1 MFQYYWVFY
10 FVGYVNGKCFA
21 QKLWQCIYEQK
32 LSEILKI
39 EKGSVML
46 YSIAKIR
53 VISMNRILML
63 GLWVLAC
70 VCTYADTEEYLKK
83 IKDSFKL
90 QVDMQPKEGA
100 VFVLNVQTL
109 NLDDD
114 ILFNESAFICN
125 VEVIVS
131 VSAID
136 KKQQEVVSVMACGT
150 YMSCTEPSFPSRTI
164 NSKYLMD
171 QPTKDF
177 LRKLKEI
184 SCDPSFETIYKIEVT
199 FSFFNLLKSDKID
212 LSKIVIHSEPIELE
226 GEKLNMWLNFA
237 RSLSNK
243 VLSPSY

>member
-1 MFQYYWVFY
+1 MMPCEDNFSQY
-10 FVGYVNGKCFA
+10 
-21 QKLWQCIYEQK
+21 IYEQK
-32 LSEILKI
+32 LSEKLKI
-39 EKGSVML
+39 EHDGIML
-46 YSIAKIR
+46 YSFTKIR

-63 GLWVLAC
+63 GLWVFAC
-70 VCTYADTEEYLKK
+70 VCSYADTEEYLNK
-83 IKDSFKL
+83 IKDSLKI
-90 QVDMQPKEGA
+90 QVDMQPKEGS
-100 VFVLNVQTL
+100 VFVLNVQNL

-114 ILFNESAFICN
+114 ILFNESAFVCN

-150 YMSCTEPSFPSRTI
+150 YMSCTEPSFSSRAI
-164 NSKYLMD
+164 NSKYLMA

-184 SCDPSFETIYKIEVT
+184 SCDTNFETIYKIEVT
-199 FSFFNLLKSDKID
+199 FSFFDLLKSDKID

-243 VLSPSY
+243 ALSPSY

>member
-1 MFQYYWVFY
+1 MMPCEDNFSQY
-10 FVGYVNGKCFA
+10 
-21 QKLWQCIYEQK
+21 IYEQK
-32 LSEILKI
+32 LSEKLKI
-39 EKGSVML
+39 EHDGIML
-46 YSIAKIR
+46 YSFTKIR

-63 GLWVLAC
+63 GLWVFAC
-70 VCTYADTEEYLKK
+70 VCSYADTEEYLNK
-83 IKDSFKL
+83 IKDSLKI
-90 QVDMQPKEGA
+90 QVDMQPKEGS
-100 VFVLNVQTL
+100 VFVLNVQNM

-114 ILFNESAFICN
+114 ILFNERAFVCN

-136 KKQQEVVSVMACGT
+136 KNQQEVVSVMACGT
-150 YMSCTEPSFPSRTI
+150 YMSCTEPSFSSRAI

-184 SCDPSFETIYKIEVT
+184 SCDTNFETIYKIEVT
-199 FSFFNLLKSDKID
+199 FSFFDLLKSDKID

-243 VLSPSY
+243 ALSPSY

>member
-1 MFQYYWVFY
+1 MMPCEDNFSQY
-10 FVGYVNGKCFA
+10 
-21 QKLWQCIYEQK
+21 IYEQK
-32 LSEILKI
+32 LSEKLKI
-39 EKGSVML
+39 EHDGIML
-46 YSIAKIR
+46 YSFTKIR

-63 GLWVLAC
+63 GLWVFAC

-83 IKDSFKL
+83 IKDSLKI
-90 QVDMQPKEGA
+90 QVDMQPKEGS
-100 VFVLNVQTL
+100 VFVLNVQNM

-114 ILFNESAFICN
+114 ILFNERAFVCN

-131 VSAID
+131 VSAMD
-136 KKQQEVVSVMACGT
+136 KNQQEVVSVMACGT
-150 YMSCTEPSFPSRTI
+150 YMSCTEPSFSSRAI

-184 SCDPSFETIYKIEVT
+184 LCDPSFEAIYKIEVT

-243 VLSPSY
+243 ALSPSY

>member
-1 MFQYYWVFY
+1 MPCEDNFSQY
-10 FVGYVNGKCFA
+10 
-21 QKLWQCIYEQK
+21 IYEQK
-32 LSEILKI
+32 LSEKLKI
-39 EKGSVML
+39 EHDGIML
-46 YSIAKIR
+46 YSFTKIR

-63 GLWVLAC
+63 GLWVFAC
-70 VCTYADTEEYLKK
+70 VCSYADTEEYLKK
-83 IKDSFKL
+83 IKDSLKI
-90 QVDMQPKEGA
+90 QVDMQPKEGS
-100 VFVLNVQTL
+100 VFVLNVQNM
-109 NLDDD
+109 NLDND
-114 ILFNESAFICN
+114 ILFNERAFVCN

-131 VSAID
+131 VSAMD
-136 KKQQEVVSVMACGT
+136 KNQQEVVSVMACGT
-150 YMSCTEPSFPSRTI
+150 YMSCTEPSFSSRAI

-243 VLSPSY
+243 ALSPSY

>member
-1 MFQYYWVFY
+1 MPCEDNFSQY
-10 FVGYVNGKCFA
+10 
-21 QKLWQCIYEQK
+21 IYEQK
-32 LSEILKI
+32 LSEKLKI
-39 EKGSVML
+39 EHDGIML
-46 YSIAKIR
+46 YSFTKIR
-53 VISMNRILML
+53 VISMSRILML

-70 VCTYADTEEYLKK
+70 VCTYADTEEYLNK
-83 IKDSFKL
+83 IKDSLKI
-90 QVDMQPKEGA
+90 QVDMQPKEGS
-100 VFVLNVQTL
+100 VFVLNVQNM

-114 ILFNESAFICN
+114 ILFNERAFVCN

-150 YMSCTEPSFPSRTI
+150 YMSCTEPSFSSRAI

-184 SCDPSFETIYKIEVT
+184 SCDTNFETIYKIEVT
-199 FSFFNLLKSDKID
+199 FSFFDLLKSDKID

-237 RSLSNK
+237 RGLSNK
-243 VLSPSY
+243 ALSPSY

>member
-1 MFQYYWVFY
+1 MPCEDNFSQY
-10 FVGYVNGKCFA
+10 
-21 QKLWQCIYEQK
+21 IYEQK
-32 LSEILKI
+32 LSEKLKI
-39 EKGSVML
+39 EHDGIML
-46 YSIAKIR
+46 YSFTKIR
-53 VISMNRILML
+53 VISMSRILML
-63 GLWVLAC
+63 GLWVFAC
-70 VCTYADTEEYLKK
+70 VCSYADTEEYLNK
-83 IKDSFKL
+83 IKDSLKI
-90 QVDMQPKEGA
+90 QVDMQPKEGS
-100 VFVLNVQTL
+100 VFVLNVQNM

-114 ILFNESAFICN
+114 ILFNESAFVCN

-150 YMSCTEPSFPSRTI
+150 YMSCTEPSFSSRAI
-164 NSKYLMD
+164 NSKYLMA

-184 SCDPSFETIYKIEVT
+184 SCDTNFETIYKIEVT
-199 FSFFNLLKSDKID
+199 FSFFDLLKSDKID

-243 VLSPSY
+243 ALSPSY

>member
-1 MFQYYWVFY
+1 
-10 FVGYVNGKCFA
+10 
-21 QKLWQCIYEQK
+21 
-32 LSEILKI
+32 
-39 EKGSVML
+39 
-46 YSIAKIR
+46 
-53 VISMNRILML
+53 ML
-63 GLWVLAC
+63 GLWVFAC

-83 IKDSFKL
+83 IKDSLKI
-90 QVDMQPKEGA
+90 QVDMQPKEGS
-100 VFVLNVQTL
+100 VFVLNVQNM

-114 ILFNESAFICN
+114 ILFNESAFVCN

-150 YMSCTEPSFPSRTI
+150 YMSCTEPSFSSRAI

-184 SCDPSFETIYKIEVT
+184 SCDTNFETIYKIEVT
-199 FSFFNLLKSDKID
+199 FSFFDLLKSDKID

-243 VLSPSY
+243 ALSPSY

>member
-1 MFQYYWVFY
+1 MPCEDNFSQY
-10 FVGYVNGKCFA
+10 
-21 QKLWQCIYEQK
+21 IYEQK
-32 LSEILKI
+32 LSEKLKI
-39 EKGSVML
+39 EHDGIML
-46 YSIAKIR
+46 YSFTKIR

-63 GLWVLAC
+63 GLWVFAC
-70 VCTYADTEEYLKK
+70 VCSYADTEEYLNK
-83 IKDSFKL
+83 IKDSLKI
-90 QVDMQPKEGA
+90 QVDMQPKEGS
-100 VFVLNVQTL
+100 VFVLNLQNM

-114 ILFNESAFICN
+114 ILFNERAFVCN

-150 YMSCTEPSFPSRTI
+150 YMSCAEPSFSSRTI
-164 NSKYLMD
+164 NSKYLMA

-184 SCDPSFETIYKIEVT
+184 SCDTNFETIYKIEVT
-199 FSFFNLLKSDKID
+199 FSFFDLLKSDKID

-243 VLSPSY
+243 ALSPSY

>member
-1 MFQYYWVFY
+1 MPCEDNFSQY
-10 FVGYVNGKCFA
+10 
-21 QKLWQCIYEQK
+21 IYEQK
-32 LSEILKI
+32 LSEKLKI
-39 EKGSVML
+39 EHDGIML
-46 YSIAKIR
+46 YSFTKIR

-63 GLWVLAC
+63 GLWVFAC
-70 VCTYADTEEYLKK
+70 VCSYADTEEYLNK
-83 IKDSFKL
+83 IKDSLKI
-90 QVDMQPKEGA
+90 QVDMQPKEGS
-100 VFVLNVQTL
+100 VFVLNVQNM

-114 ILFNESAFICN
+114 ILFNERAFVCN

-136 KKQQEVVSVMACGT
+136 KNQQEVVSVMACGT
-150 YMSCTEPSFPSRTI
+150 YMSCTEPSFSSRAI

-184 SCDPSFETIYKIEVT
+184 SCDTNFETIYKIEVT
-199 FSFFNLLKSDKID
+199 FSFFDLLKSDKID

-243 VLSPSY
+243 ALSPSY